1 LPART
6 VIAPQLSQA
15 GASDW
20 NSANSSLRAVM
31 GPSAPFTSTP
41 ARAKS
46 VALND
51 VNVATSP

>member
-20 NSANSSLRAVM
+20 NSANSSLRAVI
-31 GPSAPFTSTP
+31 GPSAPFTMTP
-41 ARAKS
+41 ARAS
-46 VALND
+46 RTAL
-51 VNVATSP
+51 